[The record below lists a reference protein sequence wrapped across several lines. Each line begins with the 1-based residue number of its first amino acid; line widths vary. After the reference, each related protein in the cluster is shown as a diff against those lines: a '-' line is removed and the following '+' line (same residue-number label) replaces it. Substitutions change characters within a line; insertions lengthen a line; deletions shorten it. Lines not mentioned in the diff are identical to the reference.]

1 MVVKVLGQ
9 PHYACPRRVIL
20 GLLEKEIE
28 YEVVIVDGKVG
39 ENKGPEYLKLQ
50 PFGLYP
56 TIQDGDF
63 TLFESRAILRY
74 YSEKYKNQG
83 TDLLGKTLE
92 EKALVEQW
100 VEVESHNLNPP
111 LMQLVI
117 HILVNPV
124 LGRPSDPKVI
134 KESEEKVV
142 KVLDIYEE
150 KLSKT
155 KYLAG
160 DFFSLADLTHL
171 PLTYYLLD
179 PLKKAYLVRDRKHVS
194 AWWDDITSRPSWK
207 KTVELY
213 PFPF

>member
-9 PHYACPRRVIL
+9 PSYACPRRVIL
-20 GLLEKEIE
+20 ALLEKEIE
-28 YEVVIVDGKVG
+28 HEIVIVDGKVG
-39 ENKGPEYLKLQ
+39 QDKGPEYLKLQ

-56 TIQDGDF
+56 TIQDGDL
-63 TLFESRAILRY
+63 TLFESRAIIRY
-74 YSEKYKNQG
+74 YAEKYRNQG

-92 EKALVEQW
+92 ERALIEQW
-100 VEVESHNLNPP
+100 VEVESQNLNPP

-117 HILVNPV
+117 QILVYPAF
-124 LGRPSDPKVI
+124 GRASDPKVI
-134 KESEEKVV
+134 EESEEKVA

-160 DFFSLADLTHL
+160 DSFTLADLTHL
-171 PLTYYLLD
+171 PLTYYLLE
-179 PLKKAYLVRDRKHVS
+179 PLKKPYLVRDRKHVS

-207 KTVELY
+207 KSVELY

>member
-1 MVVKVLGQ
+1 MCHLLMQNKSTHIKLLILYIETN
-9 PHYACPRRVIL
+9 YA
-20 GLLEKEIE
+20 
-28 YEVVIVDGKVG
+28 
-39 ENKGPEYLKLQ
+39 
-50 PFGLYP
+50 
-56 TIQDGDF
+56 
-63 TLFESRAILRY
+63 ESRAILRY